1 MNAKAIVIGLLLI
14 ATAGMAVL
22 VTPAARAATPIN
34 DQLVQETGRTTALGG
49 GDHVFVRF
57 GTDAAFGVV
66 YGTAANPNNIYI
78 VAIKARYLGVAQV
91 VDQQGRTVAEN
102 RPIKIYT
109 LYAVKLDS
117 LVEFKDSNGNGIA
130 NYARVYNGTT
140 DRFSDYI
147 NRADTL
153 YKRVDLNTS
162 WTASAIVQSN
172 GTTFRSWTFNLSA
185 QNLPYAAIANYT
197 GSVAGTL
204 PLVRFTFHLNASLQQ
219 VDNATVPQ
227 WQVTLGQ
234 IGGGPVVT
242 NISRLNDLTLSG
254 KALHYDLKWDQD
266 IEGWTFA
273 AQNNPAATRRILLEI
288 GAIVGNWI
296 PAAILD
302 AWFQTRVLARMGETG
317 TAQFSTAAG
326 TESANDTT
334 GTYLLARRLQ
344 SPFVDFGGNWTRIG
358 RFLWVANSTVD
369 GASAPVYGQIIAGVR
384 FDAIGERGNAFIGF
398 ALLAGLSFLGGA
410 SIVHDPSVTTDVQAD
425 LQLPGPT
432 GPFGVLILAAI
443 GAVAIIAI
451 VLLVVAIVIWRKSKG
466 SPPPAP

>member
-1 MNAKAIVIGLLLI
+1 MNAKAILIGLLLI

-22 VTPAARAATPIN
+22 VTPAARAATQIN
-34 DQLVQETGRTTALGG
+34 DQLVQETGPTTALGG

-78 VAIKARYLGVAQV
+78 VAIKARYLGGAQV
-91 VDQQGRTVAEN
+91 IDQQ
-102 RPIKIYT
+102 
-109 LYAVKLDS
+109 DS
-117 LVEFKDSNGNGIA
+117 
-130 NYARVYNGTT
+130 T
-140 DRFSDYI
+140 
-147 NRADTL
+147 
-153 YKRVDLNTS
+153 
-162 WTASAIVQSN
+162 
-172 GTTFRSWTFNLSA
+172 
-185 QNLPYAAIANYT
+185 
-197 GSVAGTL
+197 VAGTL

-302 AWFQTRVLARMGETG
+302 AWFQSRVLARMGETG

-334 GTYLLARRLQ
+334 GTYLLARQLQ
-344 SPFVDFGGNWTRIG
+344 SPFVDFGGNSTRVG
-358 RFLWVANSTVD
+358 RFVWVSNSTVD

-384 FDAIGERGNAFIGF
+384 FGAIGERGDAFVGF

-425 LQLPGPT
+425 LQLPGAT
-432 GPFGVLILAAI
+432 GLFA
-443 GAVAIIAI
+443 
-451 VLLVVAIVIWRKSKG
+451 
-466 SPPPAP
+466 

>member
-22 VTPAARAATPIN
+22 VTPAARAATPAN
-34 DQLVQETGRTTALGG
+34 DQLVQETGPTTALGG

-57 GTDAAFGVV
+57 GTDAAFGIV
-66 YGTAANPNNIYI
+66 YGTAASPNNIYI

-91 VDQQGRTVAEN
+91 VDGQGRTVAEN

-130 NYARVYNGTT
+130 NYARVYNSTT

-153 YKRVDLNTS
+153 YKKVDLNTS

-185 QNLPYAAIANYT
+185 QNLPYAAIANYS

-227 WQVTLGQ
+227 WHVTLGQ

-242 NISRLNDLTLSG
+242 NISRLNDLTVSG

-266 IEGWTFA
+266 IEGWLFA

-296 PAAILD
+296 PAAIVD

-317 TAQFSTAAG
+317 TAQFTTPAG

-334 GTYLLARRLQ
+334 GTYLIGRRLQ

-384 FDAIGERGNAFIGF
+384 FGAIGERGNAFIGF

-432 GPFGVLILAAI
+432 GLFGGLVLVAI

-451 VLLVVAIVIWRKSKG
+451 VLLVVAIVMRRKKKG
-466 SPPPAP
+466 NPPPAP